1 MGSWRRPGPVW
12 LVLAISVLPAP
23 ALAQGTKAGIVTTLE
38 GDVTAVRAVAPGPVA
53 LKFRDDVFVRDR
65 VVTGEQSFARL
76 LLGGK
81 AVISIRERSAVTITE
96 VPGRST
102 VEIESGKVALSVARD
117 RMRPGEIINIKT
129 PNAIAGVRGTV
140 VIAEVNRSLSTLWV
154 LRGAVE
160 AVHTSLAGVPLSAP
174 VPLTARES
182 FSADPTTARRGSFT
196 AEQVPAIVQGL
207 QPQGSQDPGTASQS
221 PARLAAVNVALADLG
236 AITGQQLASLLGPS
250 PSITVPNTNPGQTVT
265 EAPITPLTSVPLL
278 VTSPTM
284 VVVGPPPSGAC
295 RPLSGRHPPASHLSS
310 VRRRPSPRDR
320 HGTGHRPTASTPRGA
335 RSSRRRGATEA
346 GVGHPPYESAP
357 GPASTVAGVGAPVAG
372 TPFTHAS
379 SSV

>member
-1 MGSWRRPGPVW
+1 MRSWRRPGPVW
-12 LVLAISVLPAP
+12 LVLAISVGPAP
-23 ALAQGTKAGIVTTLE
+23 ALAQGTRAGIVTTLE
-38 GDVTAVRAVAPGPVA
+38 GDVTAVRAVAPAPVA

-102 VEIESGKVALSVARD
+102 VEIESGKIALSVARD

-140 VIAEVNRSLSTLWV
+140 VIAEVNQSLSTMWV

-174 VPLTARES
+174 VPLAPREF
-182 FSADPTTARRGSFT
+182 FSADPTAARKGSFT
-196 AEQVPAIVQGL
+196 MEQVPTILQGL
-207 QPQGSQDPGTASQS
+207 QPQGGQDPGTASQG
-221 PARLAAVNVALADLG
+221 PARLAAVDVALADLG
-236 AITGQQLASLLGPS
+236 AMTGQRLTSLLGPS
-250 PSITVPNTNPGQTVT
+250 PSITVPDMNPGQTVT

-278 VTSPTM
+278 VSPTR
-284 VVVGPPPSGAC
+284 VVVGPPPPVGQPPVVGPPPPVPP
-295 RPLSGRHPPASHLSS
+295 RPPDNRPPSDCEY
-310 VRRRPSPRDR
+310 P
-320 HGTGHRPTASTPRGA
+320 
-335 RSSRRRGATEA
+335 RRGP
-346 GVGHPPYESAP
+346 HKPPRRY
-357 GPASTVAGVGAPVAG
+357 
-372 TPFTHAS
+372 
-379 SSV
+379 